1 MKNQIV
7 SSYSVLLSRGQ
18 QVIPVQSVLQQ
29 LRHFILQQLP
39 EAPRLNDAASALHM
53 SCRTLQRALKQA
65 ETSYRQLVSEC
76 RHKLAQHYLLDASL
90 SLQLIAYQL
99 GFEEQ
104 SSFQKAFK
112 CWQGCSP
119 GVFRQRGQY
128 ADNRHRHLSGL
139 TQSALQVNYG
149 IN

>member
-7 SSYSVLLSRGQ
+7 SSCNTTFCHNQQALPAQAVLL
-18 QVIPVQSVLQQ
+18 Q
-29 LRHFILQQLP
+29 LRQFIMQQLP
-39 EAPRLNDAASALHM
+39 QAPRLTAAARALNM

-65 ETSYRQLVSEC
+65 DSSFRQLVSQC
-76 RHKLAQHYLLDASL
+76 RHQLAQRYLQDASL
-90 SLQLIAYQL
+90 SLQHIAYQL

-119 GVFRQRGQY
+119 GVFRQRKLPAARSQY
-128 ADNRHRHLSGL
+128 LGAHQRAGTGELWN
-139 TQSALQVNYG
+139 
-149 IN
+149 